1 MTYSVSVTNKSGLQ
15 QNVAIYIGASS
26 GSNEF
31 SLVWWLKPINNSGN
45 ATFSWDENN
54 YGLGWGNTSEH
65 IDIGVKFSQGQDP
78 TPVFPNVVGGDNVLP
93 VSYNNAGFFSGV
105 SYSDNNITDKLEVST
120 DSSFTVSDSLT
131 MGIALFINKLP
142 AIIMQGS
149 PNMTYYFMTPKL
161 SYYLVV
167 TDFKQGVVLPAM
179 DSMYDSN
186 TLGCSVGKSV
196 KIAFGAGA
204 TNLAY
209 TLDGSLNFIA
219 N

>member
-1 MTYSVSVTNKSGLQ
+1 VPYSENK
-15 QNVAIYIGASS
+15 
-26 GSNEF
+26 
-31 SLVWWLKPINNSGN
+31 
-45 ATFSWDENN
+45 
-54 YGLGWGNTSEH
+54 
-65 IDIGVKFSQGQDP
+65 
-78 TPVFPNVVGGDNVLP
+78 
-93 VSYNNAGFFSGV
+93 
-105 SYSDNNITDKLEVST
+105 ITDKLEVST

-131 MGIALFINKLP
+131 MGISLFINKLP

-149 PNMTYYFMTPKL
+149 PNMTYYFMIPKL

-179 DSMYDSN
+179 DSMHDSN
-186 TLGCSVGKSV
+186 ASGRSVGKPV